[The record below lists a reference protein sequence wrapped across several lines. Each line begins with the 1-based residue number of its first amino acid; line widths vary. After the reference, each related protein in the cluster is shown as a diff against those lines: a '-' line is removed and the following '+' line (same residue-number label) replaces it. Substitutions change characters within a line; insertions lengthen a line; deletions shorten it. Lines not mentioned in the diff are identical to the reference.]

1 MKDIAKDEKYSEL
14 IEAIDLFELKDEV
27 VEIRDRQKDRL
38 ITDIM
43 RKFVVGNPRVWWLA
57 FKKTPKNFSFDDE
70 FQYKRINNF
79 FDNDEQCYFIIELD
93 SIHIFKASVRNIIR
107 IIGECSFFEY
117 YVLDLGLDKLL
128 CETEHGDLL
137 FL

>member
-1 MKDIAKDEKYSEL
+1 M
-14 IEAIDLFELKDEV
+14 
-27 VEIRDRQKDRL
+27 RL
-38 ITDIM
+38 IS
-43 RKFVVGNPRVWWLA
+43 VGSSSA
-57 FKKTPKNFSFDDE
+57 FGNFSQRRGNLLTILPNSSVMKTLKNFSFDDE

-79 FDNDEQCYFIIELD
+79 FDNDEQCYFITELD

>member
-1 MKDIAKDEKYSEL
+1 MHL
-14 IEAIDLFELKDEV
+14 ILYL
-27 VEIRDRQKDRL
+27 
-38 ITDIM
+38 
-43 RKFVVGNPRVWWLA
+43 LA
-57 FKKTPKNFSFDDE
+57 CHFATK
-70 FQYKRINNF
+70 QGQLV
-79 FDNDEQCYFIIELD
+79 DEQCYFITELD